1 MSTPLSPYDSRTEMF
16 RSFFL
21 KVQKEAYEG
30 GKSGVSANVVIG
42 QIIFKNLSC
51 NENFTLGVMKCLR
64 DEWERGN
71 NERTNSDRTSGAIQ
85 STEQLRQ

>member
-1 MSTPLSPYDSRTEMF
+1 MGTPLSQYDSRKEMS

-21 KVQKEAYEG
+21 KVQEEAYKG

-51 NENFTLGVMKCLR
+51 KENLTLGVMKCLR
-64 DEWERGN
+64 DEWERGS
-71 NERTNSDRTSGAIQ
+71 NERANSNGTSG
-85 STEQLRQ
+85 TV